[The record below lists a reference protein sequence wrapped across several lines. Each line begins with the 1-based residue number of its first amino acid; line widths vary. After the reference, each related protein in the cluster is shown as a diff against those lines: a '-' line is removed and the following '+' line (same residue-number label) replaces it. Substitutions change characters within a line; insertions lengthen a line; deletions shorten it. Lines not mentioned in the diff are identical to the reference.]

1 MRRQLPPRTG
11 HRVNLRPRRPA
22 GPPSAA
28 DLAERD
34 RFRELVRESLP
45 AVRASAEAWR
55 NGLAAFI
62 TLIGAAIVIKGRGT
76 TAELPFGW
84 RVAVTVLVGGGL
96 ALAVVGLWHALA
108 AQAGNRP
115 LAVTLADIH
124 REHGSVD
131 GFEVATAISAA
142 RRLTRARRAVAVA
155 LALLFAGTALTWWA
169 PAARPAFLKVTHGT
183 GTTCGALLSADG
195 GTVRLSVAGRAV
207 PVGIPLASVDN
218 MAVTGTC
225 P

>member
-1 MRRQLPPRTG
+1 
-11 HRVNLRPRRPA
+11 
-22 GPPSAA
+22 
-28 DLAERD
+28 
-34 RFRELVRESLP
+34 
-45 AVRASAEAWR
+45 
-55 NGLAAFI
+55 
-62 TLIGAAIVIKGRGT
+62 
-76 TAELPFGW
+76 
-84 RVAVTVLVGGGL
+84 
-96 ALAVVGLWHALA
+96 
-108 AQAGNRP
+108 
-115 LAVTLADIH
+115 
-124 REHGSVD
+124 VD

-195 GTVRLSVAGRAV
+195 GTVRLSVAGRAA